1 MATVTGGSGNDTL
14 NGTANSDTI
23 TAGGGDDWIVGSAGA
38 DSINGGTGRD
48 TVDYSTSTQA
58 VEVDLLKGQGR
69 GGDAEGDSYTG
80 VDNIVGSSQGDKLTG
95 HNFASTLDGGAG
107 DDTLYGGTGN
117 NDLLF
122 GGTGND
128 KLFGG
133 DGSDNLQGGDG
144 ADSLDGG
151 AGNDTLSG
159 GAGSDTMLG
168 GFGNDT
174 FILEGA
180 DSIVGGD
187 GLDTLDASAQTAGQ
201 TYAVDSGGTVAT
213 PGTQTT
219 AQFKEIE
226 SFRLGS
232 GSDTFNASTAGT
244 SLTVEGNAGDD
255 RITTGAGNDSLSGG
269 TGNDTL
275 SGGTGSDTL
284 SGGAGSD
291 TLSGDAGDDTI
302 TTGSGADIIRVTQD
316 AGSDVVTDFDMT
328 MVGGQTADQIDV
340 SNLTDAAG
348 NPVTWHDVTVSDT
361 NGDGSGDA
369 ILSFPGGEQ
378 ITLRGV
384 SPSQVT
390 TWQQM
395 TAIGIPCFSSG
406 TPILTPIGPR
416 PVESLVRGDLV
427 VTEQGLAPVMWTAS
441 RHCGPDD
448 LARDVGLVPV
458 HFPAGAIGNDRPLR
472 LSYQHAVRVID
483 ARGGAALVRA
493 GHLACIGF
501 GGARLARGVR
511 SVTWH
516 HILLPRH
523 AIVFAAGAPC
533 ESFYPGPE
541 SIAML
546 DWPARITLAA
556 TICAAAGVPT
566 TGPLCELYGPRI
578 LPLLSR
584 RALGGI
590 SVMPPSAVPPR

>member
-1 MATVTGGSGNDTL
+1 MATVTGGAGNDTL
-14 NGTANSDTI
+14 NGTADSDTI
-23 TAGGGDDWIVGSAGA
+23 SGGGGDDWIVGSAGA

-58 VEVDLLKGQGR
+58 VEVDLLKGEGR
-69 GGDAEGDSYTG
+69 GGLAEGDRYAG
-80 VDNIVGSSQGDKLTG
+80 VDNVTGSSQGDKITG
-95 HNFASTLDGGAG
+95 HNTASTLDGGAG

-117 NDLLF
+117 NDLLI
-122 GGTGND
+122 GGAGND

-151 AGNDTLSG
+151 AGHDTLSG
-159 GAGSDTMLG
+159 GAGSDTMQG
-168 GFGNDT
+168 GMGNDT
-174 FILEGA
+174 FVLDGA
-180 DSIVGGD
+180 DSIVGGE
-187 GLDTLDASAQTAGQ
+187 GLDTLDASAQKTGQ
-201 TYAVDSGGTVAT
+201 TYTLDSGGTVAT
-213 PGTQTT
+213 PGTLTT
-219 AQFKEIE
+219 AQFKEVE

-232 GSDTFNASTAGT
+232 GSDSFDAAKAST
-244 SLTVEGNAGDD
+244 SLTVEGGAGEDK
-255 RITTGAGNDSLSGG
+255 ITTGAGSDTLSGG
-269 TGNDTL
+269 TGNDA
-275 SGGTGSDTL
+275 L

-291 TLSGDAGDDTI
+291 TLSGDAGDDAI
-302 TTGSGADIIRVTQD
+302 TTGSGTDIVRVTQD

-328 MVGGQTADQIDV
+328 MVGGQTTDQIDV
-340 SNLTDAAG
+340 SDLTDADG
-348 NPVTWHDVTVSDT
+348 SPVTWRDVKVGDT

-395 TAIGIPCFSSG
+395 SAIGIPCFAAE
-406 TPILTPIGPR
+406 TPILTPTGPR

-427 VTEQGLAPVMWTAS
+427 VTEQGLAPVIWTAS

-448 LARDVGLVPV
+448 IARNAALMPV
-458 HFPAGAIGNDRPLR
+458 HFPIGAIGNDRPLR

-483 ARGGAALVRA
+483 TRGRSALVRA
-493 GHLACIGF
+493 GHLASIGF
-501 GGARLARGVR
+501 GGARMARGVR
-511 SVTWH
+511 SVAWH
-516 HILLPRH
+516 HLLLPRH

-541 SIAML
+541 SLATL
-546 DWPARITLAA
+546 DWPARLTLAA
-556 TICAAAGVPT
+556 TICALAGVPT
-566 TGPLCELYGPRI
+566 TGSLCDLYGPRV

-590 SVMPPSAVPPR
+590 LVTPPSVVPPH

>member
-1 MATVTGGSGNDTL
+1 MATVTGGTGNDTL
-14 NGTANSDTI
+14 NGTASSDTI
-23 TAGGGDDWIVGSAGA
+23 TGGGGDDWIVGSAGA

-48 TVDYSTSTQA
+48 TVDYSASTQA
-58 VEVDLLKGQGR
+58 VEVDLLKGEGR
-69 GGDAEGDSYTG
+69 GGDAEGDRYSG

-95 HNFASTLDGGAG
+95 HNTASTLDGGAG

-117 NDLLF
+117 NDLLL

-151 AGNDTLSG
+151 TGNDTLSG
-159 GAGSDTMLG
+159 GAGSDTMQG
-168 GFGNDT
+168 GIGNDT
-174 FILEGA
+174 FVLEGA

-201 TYAVDSGGTVAT
+201 TYTVDSGGTAAT

-232 GSDTFNASTAGT
+232 GSDTFDASRVGTA
-244 SLTVEGNAGDD
+244 LTVAGNAGDD
-255 RITTGAGNDSLSGG
+255 TITTGAGSDTLSGG
-269 TGNDTL
+269 TGNDA
-275 SGGTGSDTL
+275 L

-302 TTGSGADIIRVTQD
+302 TTGSGTDIVRVTQD

-340 SNLTDAAG
+340 SELTDAQG
-348 NPVTWHDVTVSDT
+348 NPVTWRDVTVSDT

-395 TAIGIPCFSSG
+395 AAVGIPCFSVG
-406 TPILTPIGPR
+406 TPILTPTGPR

-427 VTEQGLAPVMWTAS
+427 VTEQGLAPVRWTAS

-448 LARDVGLVPV
+448 LARDVRHLPV
-458 HFPAGAIGNDRPLR
+458 HFPVGAVGNDRPLR
-472 LSYQHAVRVID
+472 LSYQHAVRVLD
-483 ARGGAALVRA
+483 AQGRAALVRA
-493 GHLACIGF
+493 GHLARIGF
-501 GGARLARGVR
+501 RGARLARGVR

-541 SIAML
+541 SLAML

-566 TGPLCELYGPRI
+566 SGPLCELYGPRV

-584 RALGGI
+584 QALGGI
-590 SVMPPSAVPPR
+590 SVMPSSDVPRR